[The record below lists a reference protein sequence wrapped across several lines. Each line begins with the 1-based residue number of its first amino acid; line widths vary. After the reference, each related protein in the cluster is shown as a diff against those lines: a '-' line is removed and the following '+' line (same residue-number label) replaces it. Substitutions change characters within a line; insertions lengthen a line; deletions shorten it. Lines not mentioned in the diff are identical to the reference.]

1 MADGTI
7 TIDTEIDEKG
17 IKAGIRDIEA
27 SAKRMAATVG
37 DVGEKN
43 KIAIQKQVDA
53 ISRLNHQYEQQK
65 QKVDALKEKIKDL
78 SKAKIETEEYKK
90 IKQELAGLNL
100 EFEKVETKQREWLEM
115 GFAMD
120 SGPLKELDRQLD
132 EIWKDMER
140 LQRKQ
145 NELKNS
151 GRAYLKPE
159 KTQEYKEAV
168 EKWRIENKKLL
179 DTNSRLDTSF
189 LSLKQKVKECG
200 KEALKSG
207 TKFQSLAKAAKNLS
221 SKAMTSGID
230 GLKKRLDS
238 INRTVEK
245 LLRNFLKLSSGA
257 ISGGLKRLAN
267 GIFAIHKSAN
277 KTTMSFGRMLGTSLL
292 LAGAFRAI
300 SGIINGIGTGF
311 NNLVQYSEAV
321 NVSVSSL
328 YSALIRLQNAFAT
341 AFAPILTV
349 AAPYLASFMDML
361 ADAATYVGM
370 FFARLTG
377 QEYFLKAKKVQ
388 ADYAKNL
395 GQTADSTE
403 DVADATKEATK
414 ALKGYLSPIDEIN
427 KYSKDGSFLPGK
439 EESGGI
445 DTITTPSDMFEKVP
459 IEDSIKHMADRLK
472 RFIESKDW
480 EGLGAYI
487 ANGINKGLQKIYN
500 VINWDNVGPK
510 VIPFV
515 DAFTR
520 TFNSLV
526 DNIDWDLL
534 GRTLGAGVNTIVNT
548 LNLLITGIDW
558 KNLGKKFAEGITGI
572 IHEVDWDNLG
582 ELLGNW
588 FMVSWDVFNGMV
600 HNLPYEDIGKA
611 IADALNGAFREIS
624 FAEIGD
630 TLATGLNGAFTSL
643 YSFAVNF
650 DWQQLVDNVTDG
662 MNTFF
667 TEFDWKGNGEKLN
680 VFITNLLDS
689 LLEIAETTDWE
700 SFGRGVGE
708 FLGEIDWL
716 SHLSRIGDII
726 KEVLG
731 GIFDGLEES
740 GTAGKIAAFLGRA
753 FVLVKI
759 ADITGLSSLVKL
771 VVGAIGKKLI
781 SEENVSHIAKMLKDL
796 FGKGT
801 SQAGD
806 LLGSLGKAAG
816 GASGG
821 FSSLASSIG
830 PLIGTAGLIAAVTAG
845 TVGLTKGIAG
855 LVEKIQG
862 GNGELSTMGASLNTL
877 AGSLQQVGIISD
889 EQAREI
895 GKIVDSCED
904 AGMSAEQMA
913 NTVMQK
919 FAEWGVSTQNVNA
932 VLQDNNY
939 WTSQVRD
946 NVDLLAQSA
955 QMLGEGMS
963 QTAEAIN
970 LSGLTTKEAI
980 GGIRDSLWELSVS
993 GSEFSGTYQG
1003 VLFSLENTLPSAT
1016 TAQQAMDMVVGQLKA
1031 AGVPADELVKI
1042 LGKKFPQATLD
1053 VRKSAVQNLPEAQKQ
1068 ISESMKTSEENVV
1081 TATGNMKNAAETN
1094 MKEVSRVTK
1103 QNFGEVNEDT
1113 IQKWGSS
1120 SGEVKKNLDKM
1131 KQAAA
1136 MKLAEMTE
1144 TIRSYFTSMYN
1155 ISTSKWEYARKQI
1168 VDVEME
1174 NMENGINSRMENIV
1188 STMQSFSNRM
1198 YNAIVS
1204 GVSGASNAIT
1214 YELNNIVSKVNNMIH
1229 NINSSIGG
1237 VERAFTF
1244 SYNFYNPMT
1253 HTRYW
1258 GNYWMNLPRVGSIP
1272 YLAQGAV
1279 IPPRSEFLAVLGD
1292 QKHGNNIETPEGLL
1306 RKIVREETGGT
1317 GSNTYDVA
1325 VNVAGRTL
1333 LDIIIDEAELRQSRN
1348 GKNPFALGGA

>member
-1 MADGTI
+1 MATDGTI
-7 TIDTEIDEKG
+7 VIDTRVDTTG
-17 IKAGIRDIEA
+17 IKRGGRVISGQISHIGNGLSRQISQLGSMVKKTGIVIAGAFATKKVISFGRECLELGSDLAEVQNVA
-27 SAKRMAATVG
+27 DSVFTTMSDKVNEFARNAAMTAGLSETMAKRYAGTFGAMAKSFNFSEAQAYEMSTALTQLAG
-37 DVGEKN
+37 DVASFYNITQDEAYTK
-43 KIAIQKQVDA
+43 
-53 ISRLNHQYEQQK
+53 
-65 QKVDALKEKIKDL
+65 LK
-78 SKAKIETEEYKK
+78 SVFTGETE
-90 IKQELAGLNL
+90 
-100 EFEKVETKQREWLEM
+100 
-115 GFAMD
+115 
-120 SGPLKELDRQLD
+120 SLKELGVVMTQTALD
-132 EIWKDMER
+132 EF
-140 LQRKQ
+140 
-145 NELKNS
+145 
-151 GRAYLKPE
+151 A
-159 KTQEYKEAV
+159 
-168 EKWRIENKKLL
+168 
-179 DTNSRLDTSF
+179 
-189 LSLKQKVKECG
+189 
-200 KEALKSG
+200 
-207 TKFQSLAKAAKNLS
+207 
-221 SKAMTSGID
+221 
-230 GLKKRLDS
+230 
-238 INRTVEK
+238 
-245 LLRNFLKLSSGA
+245 
-257 ISGGLKRLAN
+257 LAN
-267 GIFAIHKSAN
+267 GIG
-277 KTTMSFGRMLGTSLL
+277 KTTSAMTEQEKVMLRYKFVLRQLDTAAGDFIRTSDSWANQTRILKLQIDSLKATIGQGFINLFTPAIKMINILL
-292 LAGAFRAI
+292 SKLATAANAFKAFTELITGKKSSGSTGKAQAGLADSVIPTLGDSYGAAADSADNLAGA
-300 SGIINGIGTGF
+300 TH
-311 NNLVQYSEAV
+311 
-321 NVSVSSL
+321 
-328 YSALIRLQNAFAT
+328 
-341 AFAPILTV
+341 
-349 AAPYLASFMDML
+349 
-361 ADAATYVGM
+361 
-370 FFARLTG
+370 
-377 QEYFLKAKKVQ
+377 K
-388 ADYAKNL
+388 
-395 GQTADSTE
+395 
-403 DVADATKEATK
+403 VADATKEAEK
-414 ALKGYLSPIDEIN
+414 AAKGYLSPLDEIN
-427 KYSKDGSFLPGK
+427 KYSKLQEAASDGIITPDF
-439 EESGGI
+439 SGGGISDAIGNVDYGNLAEGSAVI
-445 DTITTPSDMFEKVP
+445 DQISDSVSKLAEL
-459 IEDSIKHMADRLK
+459 IKA
-472 RFIESKDW
+472 KDW
-480 EGLGAYI
+480 EGLGAYM
-487 ANGINKGLQKIYN
+487 ADGINHGLERIYAA
-500 VINWDNVGPK
+500 INWDNVGPK
-510 VIPFV
+510 VISFV
-515 DAFTR
+515 EAFTR

-588 FMVSWDVFNGMV
+588 FMVSWDIFNGMV

-650 DWQQLVDNVTDG
+650 DWRQLVDNVAGG

-821 FSSLASSIG
+821 FSSLTSSIG

-963 QTAEAIN
+963 QTAEAIS

-1113 IQKWGSS
+1113 VQKWGNSS
-1120 SGEVKKNLDKM
+1120 SEVKKNLDKM

-1144 TIRSYFTSMYN
+1144 TVRSYFTSMYN

-1174 NMENGINSRMENIV
+1174 NMENGINVRMENIV
-1188 STMQSFSNRM
+1188 SSMQSFSNRM

-1204 GVSGASNAIT
+1204 GISGASNAIT

-1237 VERAFTF
+1237 IERAFTF

-1258 GNYWMNLPRVGSIP
+1258 GNYWMNLPRVGTIP

-1292 QKHGNNIETPEGLL
+1292 QKHGNNIEAPEGLI
-1306 RKIVREETGGT
+1306 RKIIREENGGS
-1317 GSNTYDVA
+1317 GGNTYDVA

-1348 GKNPFALGGA
+1348 GKNPFALGGV

>member
-1 MADGTI
+1 M
-7 TIDTEIDEKG
+7 
-17 IKAGIRDIEA
+17 
-27 SAKRMAATVG
+27 
-37 DVGEKN
+37 
-43 KIAIQKQVDA
+43 
-53 ISRLNHQYEQQK
+53 
-65 QKVDALKEKIKDL
+65 
-78 SKAKIETEEYKK
+78 
-90 IKQELAGLNL
+90 
-100 EFEKVETKQREWLEM
+100 
-115 GFAMD
+115 
-120 SGPLKELDRQLD
+120 
-132 EIWKDMER
+132 
-140 LQRKQ
+140 
-145 NELKNS
+145 
-151 GRAYLKPE
+151 
-159 KTQEYKEAV
+159 
-168 EKWRIENKKLL
+168 
-179 DTNSRLDTSF
+179 
-189 LSLKQKVKECG
+189 
-200 KEALKSG
+200 
-207 TKFQSLAKAAKNLS
+207 
-221 SKAMTSGID
+221 
-230 GLKKRLDS
+230 
-238 INRTVEK
+238 
-245 LLRNFLKLSSGA
+245 
-257 ISGGLKRLAN
+257 
-267 GIFAIHKSAN
+267 
-277 KTTMSFGRMLGTSLL
+277 
-292 LAGAFRAI
+292 
-300 SGIINGIGTGF
+300 
-311 NNLVQYSEAV
+311 
-321 NVSVSSL
+321 
-328 YSALIRLQNAFAT
+328 
-341 AFAPILTV
+341 
-349 AAPYLASFMDML
+349 
-361 ADAATYVGM
+361 
-370 FFARLTG
+370 
-377 QEYFLKAKKVQ
+377 
-388 ADYAKNL
+388 
-395 GQTADSTE
+395 
-403 DVADATKEATK
+403 
-414 ALKGYLSPIDEIN
+414 
-427 KYSKDGSFLPGK
+427 
-439 EESGGI
+439 
-445 DTITTPSDMFEKVP
+445 
-459 IEDSIKHMADRLK
+459 
-472 RFIESKDW
+472 
-480 EGLGAYI
+480 
-487 ANGINKGLQKIYN
+487 
-500 VINWDNVGPK
+500 
-510 VIPFV
+510 
-515 DAFTR
+515 
-520 TFNSLV
+520 
-526 DNIDWDLL
+526 
-534 GRTLGAGVNTIVNT
+534 
-548 LNLLITGIDW
+548 
-558 KNLGKKFAEGITGI
+558 
-572 IHEVDWDNLG
+572 
-582 ELLGNW
+582 
-588 FMVSWDVFNGMV
+588 
-600 HNLPYEDIGKA
+600 
-611 IADALNGAFREIS
+611 
-624 FAEIGD
+624 
-630 TLATGLNGAFTSL
+630 
-643 YSFAVNF
+643 
-650 DWQQLVDNVTDG
+650 
-662 MNTFF
+662 
-667 TEFDWKGNGEKLN
+667 
-680 VFITNLLDS
+680 
-689 LLEIAETTDWE
+689 
-700 SFGRGVGE
+700 
-708 FLGEIDWL
+708 
-716 SHLSRIGDII
+716 SRIGDII

-731 GIFDGLEES
+731 GVFDGLEES

-781 SEENVSHIAKMLKDL
+781 SEENVSHIAKMIKDL

-806 LLGSLGKAAG
+806 LLGSLGKAAGGASGGFSSLASSIGPLIGTAGLIAAVTAGTVGLTKGIAGGSLGKAAG

-919 FAEWGVSTQNVNA
+919 FAEWGVSTQNVNT

-963 QTAEAIN
+963 QTAEVIN

-1144 TIRSYFTSMYN
+1144 TVRSYFTSMYN

-1229 NINSSIGG
+1229 NINSSICGI
-1237 VERAFTF
+1237 ERAFTF

-1258 GNYWMNLPRVGSIP
+1258 GNYWMNLPRVGTIPYLAQGAVIPPRSEFLAVLGSYNFYNPMTHTRYWGNYWMNLPRVGTIP

-1292 QKHGNNIETPEGLL
+1292 QKHGNNIEAPEGLI
-1306 RKIVREETGGT
+1306 RKIIREENGGQG
-1317 GSNTYDVA
+1317 GSTYNVA